1 MTISEQIEN
10 LNLINKGLIRSVRIH
25 TRKGNI
31 KCVET
36 IQTII
41 NHNINTIVSLMKQQ

>member
-1 MTISEQIEN
+1 MTISEQIDN

-31 KCVET
+31 ECVNT
-36 IQTII
+36 IQEII
-41 NHNINTIVSLMKQQ
+41 NHNITTIISLMKQQ